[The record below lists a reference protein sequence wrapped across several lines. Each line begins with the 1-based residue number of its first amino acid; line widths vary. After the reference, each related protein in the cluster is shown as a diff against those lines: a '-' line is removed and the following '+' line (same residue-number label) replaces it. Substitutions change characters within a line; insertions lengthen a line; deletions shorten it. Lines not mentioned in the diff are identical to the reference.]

1 MTALILLLL
10 ESLLVFSLSTASP
23 ETCLSNGKQY
33 KLTPSAE
40 PGLRECQQYS
50 KNACCSPEYL
60 HANLPS
66 PFPWDQCGPLSHRC
80 KAQISR
86 VECMYLC
93 SPHISEWGDPESAS
107 GLNKLPLCIG
117 FCNQWLQACKDD
129 FICQGDPTSSANC
142 SNSCVT
148 FAQAFSS
155 SMQLCDTIWDNSF
168 ATEEQPN
175 LCITPQNS
183 LPIEPK
189 KALHKRDIQM
199 NPSTSDLDNTEEGP
213 SGSSEFQNEQPKERM
228 RRALQNVFDLDNIE
242 EGPSGLSDLQNDIPI
257 KRTRRAL
264 VKRNVI
270 ELPTT
275 AELENAEEGP
285 SGSSDLQNY
294 IPIKRTRRALVKR
307 NVIELPTTAELE
319 NAEEGPSG
327 SSEFQN
333 EQPKE
338 RMRRAL
344 QNVFDLDNIEE
355 GPSGS
360 SDLQND
366 IPIKRTRRALV
377 KRNVIELP
385 TTAELENAEEG
396 PSGSSDFQ
404 NEQPKERMR
413 RALQNVFDLDNIEEG
428 PSGSSELKNSPPK
441 DRTRR
446 ALYKRSVFVDLT
458 ASDTGNTEEGPS
470 GSSELQ
476 NVLPTKKAGKVLR
489 KRNVFL
495 EEVEGSGSSI

>member
-40 PGLRECQQYS
+40 PGLWKCQQYS
-50 KNACCSPEYL
+50 KNACCSPEHL
-60 HANLPS
+60 HTNLPS

-93 SPHISEWGDPESAS
+93 SPHISKWGDPESAS

-129 FICQGDPTSSANC
+129 LICQGDPTSSANS

-148 FAQAFSS
+148 FAQAFAS

-175 LCITPQNS
+175 LCITPKNS
-183 LPIEPK
+183 LPIEPRR
-189 KALHKRDIQM
+189 ALHKRDIQM
-199 NPSTSDLDNTEEGP
+199 NPSISDLDNTEEGP
-213 SGSSEFQNEQPKERM
+213 SGSS
-228 RRALQNVFDLDNIE
+228 
-242 EGPSGLSDLQNDIPI
+242 DLQNDIPM

-264 VKRNVI
+264 IKRNVV

-275 AELENAEEGP
+275 PELENAEEGP
-285 SGSSDLQNY
+285 SGSSDLQN
-294 IPIKRTRRALVKR
+294 
-307 NVIELPTTAELE
+307 
-319 NAEEGPSG
+319 
-327 SSEFQN
+327 

-338 RMRRAL
+338 RLRRAL

-366 IPIKRTRRALV
+366 IPIKRMRRALF
-377 KRNVIELP
+377 KSNVFELP
-385 TTAELENAEEG
+385 SAPELENAEEG
-396 PSGSSDFQ
+396 PSGSSDLQ
-404 NEQPKERMR
+404 NEQPKERLR

-428 PSGSSELKNSPPK
+428 PSGSSDLQNDIPIK
-441 DRTRR
+441 RMRR
-446 ALYKRSVFVDLT
+446 ALFKRMSLSF
-458 ASDTGNTEEGPS
+458 
-470 GSSELQ
+470 
-476 NVLPTKKAGKVLR
+476 LPLL
-489 KRNVFL
+489 N
-495 EEVEGSGSSI
+495 